1 MPSISMRTGDR
12 LTLGDGC
19 AILVDAAQD
28 GRVRLRVQAPAEVS
42 VIRGE
47 PARPAEQELRELAR
61 SIASDLS
68 GLEAAHSQAL
78 LSGFVAEL
86 FRTAAENDRRAQ
98 RRQKQA
104 QGIAAAKARGVR
116 FGRAAKP
123 VPDGFDQLHRAWREG
138 RISLKKAA
146 ESCGM
151 TRGTFY
157 NVALRREQQED
168 SRAV

>member
-104 QGIAAAKARGVR
+104 QGIAAATLPDSFEQARR
-116 FGRAAKP
+116 
-123 VPDGFDQLHRAWREG
+123 DWREG
-138 RISLKKAA
+138 RLTVREAA
-146 ESCGM
+146 NACGM
-151 TRGTFY
+151 SHSSFYYAATRRKT
-157 NVALRREQQED
+157 EED
-168 SRAV
+168 QAV

>member
-68 GLEAAHSQAL
+68 GLEAANAGGMSQ
-78 LSGFVAEL
+78 SSFYY
-86 FRTAAENDRRAQ
+86 AATRRSEE
-98 RRQKQA
+98 RRGGK
-104 QGIAAAKARGVR
+104 R
-116 FGRAAKP
+116 
-123 VPDGFDQLHRAWREG
+123 
-138 RISLKKAA
+138 SL
-146 ESCGM
+146 
-151 TRGTFY
+151 
-157 NVALRREQQED
+157 
-168 SRAV
+168 

>member
-1 MPSISMRTGDR
+1 MSQQQEHTVRTDDGAQIQTELRQLAQEIAARRADR
-12 LTLGDGC
+12 
-19 AILVDAAQD
+19 DAAC
-28 GRVRLRVQAPAEVS
+28 GRALVS
-42 VIRGE
+42 DFVSE
-47 PARPAEQELRELAR
+47 LFFQLAEQQRRE
-61 SIASDLS
+61 D
-68 GLEAAHSQAL
+68 
-78 LSGFVAEL
+78 
-86 FRTAAENDRRAQ
+86 